1 MFQRLGPLEI
11 ALILAILV
19 LLFGAKKLPDLGK
32 SMGKSIREFRSA
44 TKGLADD
51 DDDLADKDADKE
63 DEAKPASKAK
73 AKGPAD

>member
-73 AKGPAD
+73 AKGPAE

>member
-51 DDDLADKDADKE
+51 DDELADKDADP
-63 DEAKPASKAK
+63 DDAKPASKAK

>member
-19 LLFGAKKLPDLGK
+19 LLFGAKKLPDLGR

-51 DDDLADKDADKE
+51 DDDLADKDAGPD
-63 DEAKPASKAK
+63 DAKPAGKAK
-73 AKGPAD
+73 AKGAAD